1 MNMATGIKAY
11 AKTGLE
17 SSVLTADPHK
27 LIALLYQG
35 ALLAIANARNAILRK
50 DIPAKCKAI
59 THAMQIIDEG
69 LAASLDKNVGGDLV
83 HNLAALY
90 EYMCMRLLAANVNN
104 DIEAL
109 DEVSRL
115 LGELKGAWDSIRET
129 ALAQQA
135 RVAPQQTPVAPQ
147 QPVPVPVNKQPALVY
162 GRR

>member
-1 MNMATGIKAY
+1 MNAATGINAY
-11 AKTGLE
+11 AKTDLE
-17 SSVLTADPHK
+17 SGVLAADPHK

-35 ALLAIANARNAILRK
+35 ALLAIANARNAMLRK

-59 THAMQIIDEG
+59 SHAMQIIDEG
-69 LAASLDKNVGGDLV
+69 LAASLDQNVGGDLV

-90 EYMCMRLLAANVNN
+90 EYMCSRLLAANVNN

-109 DEVSRL
+109 DEVARL

-135 RVAPQQTPVAPQ
+135 RVAPQQPVS
-147 QPVPVPVNKQPALVY
+147 VPVEKQPALVY